1 MAKSGAHGLIVLR
14 NSNITLHDKEIDLIH
29 IPIVEL
35 EKSVFEKILAE
46 AQKQSN
52 LQNEGERQ

>member
-52 LQNEGERQ
+52 LQS